1 MREKDYTT
9 VRSSALKMT
18 SYLYL
23 DDNFAEMRRRI
34 RLSAE
39 AAGRDP
45 DDITLVAVTKTVDA
59 DVINYVHDNLGVTV
73 IGENRVQSLLE
84 KYDKLHRDGLKI
96 HFIGSLQTN
105 KVKYIIDKVDLI
117 QSLDSLRLAKE
128 IDRQAKRVGRV
139 MDVLVEINSGREPN
153 KGGIM
158 PEEAESFLDEVL
170 KFENIR
176 VVGVMTI
183 GPVCEDTGELKKFF
197 EETYRTFI
205 DFSTKKLHNIDSP
218 ILSMGMS
225 RGFEYAIETG
235 SSMVRIGN
243 ALFSPGSNK

>member
-1 MREKDYTT
+1 MVNY
-9 VRSSALKMT
+9 S
-18 SYLYL
+18 YL
-23 DDNFAEMRRRI
+23 DDNFAAVREEI
-34 RLSAE
+34 RAAAEKAGRSAE
-39 AAGRDP
+39 E
-45 DDITLVAVTKTVDA
+45 ITLVAVTKTVDA
-59 DVINYVHDNLGVTV
+59 DVINYVHDNLGVNV

-117 QSLDSLRLAKE
+117 QSLDNLRLAKE
-128 IDRQAKRVGRV
+128 IDKQAKKVGRV
-139 MDVLVEINSGREPN
+139 MDVLIEINSAREEN

-158 PEEAESFLDEVL
+158 PEEAETFLDEVL

-176 VVGVMTI
+176 VIGVMTI
-183 GPVCEDTGELKKFF
+183 GPVCEDIRDLKKFF

-235 SSMVRIGN
+235 STMVRIGN
-243 ALFSPGSNK
+243 ALFRPGSNK

>member
-1 MREKDYTT
+1 
-9 VRSSALKMT
+9 MT
-18 SYLYL
+18 GYSYL
-23 DDNFAEMRRRI
+23 DDNFAAMRERI

-39 AAGRDP
+39 TAGRKAE
-45 DDITLVAVTKTVDA
+45 DITLVAVTKTVDA
-59 DVINYVHDNLGVTV
+59 DVINYVHDNLGVNV

-139 MDVLVEINSGREPN
+139 MDVLIEINSGREEN

-158 PEEAESFLDEVL
+158 PEDAESFLEEVL

-183 GPVCEDTGELKKFF
+183 GPVCEDTKELKKFF
-197 EETYRTFI
+197 EETYRTFL

-235 SSMVRIGN
+235 STMVRIGT
-243 ALFSPGSNK
+243 ALFAPVSNK